1 MPSVEFICSACGH
14 TFSRVVFKG
23 DDTPGTVCPRCGS
36 DRIRTSPTSE
46 SLFDGIAS
54 FSSLSTDVN

>member
-1 MPSVEFICSACGH
+1 MPSVDLICKACDH

-23 DDTPGTVCPRCGS
+23 DETPEMVCPHCGS
-36 DRIRTSPTSE
+36 GLIETALTSE

-54 FSSLSTDVN
+54 FSRLSTDVN